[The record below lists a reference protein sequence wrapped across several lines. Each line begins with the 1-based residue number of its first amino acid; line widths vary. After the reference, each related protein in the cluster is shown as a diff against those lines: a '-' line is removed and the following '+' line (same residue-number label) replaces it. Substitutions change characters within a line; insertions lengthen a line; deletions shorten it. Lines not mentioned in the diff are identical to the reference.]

1 MNVDSTQMKMR
12 IDQGERETFNEIQRL
27 TKELSQTRTNLKSKE
42 DELSLLKMSG
52 SQSQLSK
59 VSKNEAEKL
68 LAENKGLKQMVEQLE
83 QHLQEAEEG

>member
-27 TKELSQTRTNLKSKE
+27 TKELSQTRTSLKAKE

-52 SQSQLSK
+52 SQS
-59 VSKNEAEKL
+59 
-68 LAENKGLKQMVEQLE
+68 
-83 QHLQEAEEG
+83 